1 MPRNYEIQLLWL
13 ADISISRIGKV
24 GQGRTLKQALSL
36 SLSLGPLKVSQIIS
50 SLRSQKNRRGSSL
63 SFIRILFW
71 STSSKRQ
78 QSKGLRDLLFIFL
91 PDGKKMVRIKI
102 IGLIRQRNKGQNQ
115 GQESVYS
122 NIRDF
127 LYTKIIF
134 KLQRIIHYFKY

>member
-1 MPRNYEIQLLWL
+1 
-13 ADISISRIGKV
+13 
-24 GQGRTLKQALSL
+24 
-36 SLSLGPLKVSQIIS
+36 
-50 SLRSQKNRRGSSL
+50 
-63 SFIRILFW
+63 
-71 STSSKRQ
+71 
-78 QSKGLRDLLFIFL
+78 
-91 PDGKKMVRIKI
+91 MVRIKI